1 MKQKIIYTIL
11 NLLLISLVNS
21 ALPDIYSAPL
31 SLEMI
36 LFNKKFIYL
45 DGNSYSIQ
53 ITEKNQANPLSI
65 TKILHLL

>member
-1 MKQKIIYTIL
+1 MKEKIIYTIL

-36 LFNKKFIYL
+36 LFNKKFIY
-45 DGNSYSIQ
+45 
-53 ITEKNQANPLSI
+53 
-65 TKILHLL
+65 